1 MMILLFILL
10 VVLYVTYRDISLYES
25 FRACTGTDC
34 RSCAN
39 QAGCRWCDQTQSCVD
54 ATTVK
59 STDSQCN
66 LSNTIGSSFLC
77 PAVFNAALRMPMKE
91 EPLYQDQIADRVRPP
106 NVYLTDAME
115 YTPETVM
122 GNLNEVR
129 QTLAQYQ
136 KELPDTIS
144 SSVEHSIQPMVKG
157 LLSSYYQRECP
168 E

>member
-1 MMILLFILL
+1 
-10 VVLYVTYRDISLYES
+10 
-25 FRACTGTDC
+25 
-34 RSCAN
+34 
-39 QAGCRWCDQTQSCVD
+39 
-54 ATTVK
+54 
-59 STDSQCN
+59 
-66 LSNTIGSSFLC
+66 
-77 PAVFNAALRMPMKE
+77 VFNAALRMPMKE
-91 EPLYQDQIADRVRPP
+91 EPLYQDRIADRVRPP